1 MTNGEWRADQLQPGD
16 WVRYNRADTPLD
28 PARYCWV
35 QILSVTPVDQ
45 TLVIEMEAEWSA
57 FITGWVSPDCIVTA
71 YRTDPEE
78 D

>member
-35 QILSVTPVDQ
+35 QILSVT
-45 TLVIEMEAEWSA
+45 
-57 FITGWVSPDCIVTA
+57 GWVSPDCIVTA